1 MKHVAQALK
10 TLVDHQE
17 AKSEHSAQTIS
28 SCLEHIAEKLDTKND
43 YGTLEWYEEIL
54 SLDEEE
60 AILSIHE
67 TLGMVL

>member
-10 TLVDHQE
+10 TLVDYQE
-17 AKSEHSAQTIS
+17 AKSKHSTRTIS

-54 SLDEEE
+54 SIDEEE